1 MKRRF
6 LEQPMKS
13 RFGFVCVLLGTGFL
27 NTPGAYSQSP
37 AEEALD
43 KRSQSHVT
51 IPIEGRD
58 FNQLLRNRFEGSR
71 MMKNVSELLKNPRDS
86 KLQEQLKE
94 DLSKPQFQQLLEDEL
109 KSHREELSEE
119 KFEEIKGLLKKT
131 AKLTG
136 NSGDINVDWLDELK
150 NRRRQEMSN
159 GPESRRAMRSMQP
172 PPGSP
177 QSTSPGRMGSGK
189 AEAQKEPFVLPKG
202 SETPMP
208 LEQFRRQAHGSPPPP
223 PSPPTWGERATE
235 LLKETLDANK
245 GPLSESKAVQDAL
258 RQLRRSQF
266 RANQAGQNDDAW
278 ANQFAHLSESLTKS
292 EIWSKVNWPKLGKWQ
307 LPSPRSLPKLH
318 SPWGAPSFE
327 KMPRVSMPSA
337 SAIDRGM
344 QLLWLAII
352 VAAGV
357 VIWRLFGKSIPG
369 MGRLGGRAW
378 KLGPW
383 PVAPSAVASG
393 QDLILAFEHL
403 SLMKLGPA
411 AQSRNHLD
419 LAVDLG
425 QEEVANRRAAV
436 HLASLYEQARY
447 IPGEEP
453 LSAEDLA
460 AARTELSFLAGA
472 KHA

>member
-1 MKRRF
+1 MRRRF
-6 LEQPMKS
+6 LEGPMKF
-13 RFGFVCVLLGTGFL
+13 RFGFAGVLLGTGFL
-27 NTPGAYSQSP
+27 NSPAAYSQSS
-37 AEEALD
+37 AEETLD

-51 IPIEGRD
+51 IPLEGRD
-58 FNQLLRNRFEGSR
+58 FNQALRNRFGR
-71 MMKNVSELLKNPRDS
+71 LRGQSEERDQWLKDAREAAA
-86 KLQEQLKE
+86 KLQVNGKDEEAIKTLKE
-94 DLSKPQFQQLLEDEL
+94 LAKNEHAEDWLKEELNAL
-109 KSHREELSEE
+109 KSTVPQQGLQKLEEE
-119 KFEEIKGLLKKT
+119 KGFRDFEE
-131 AKLTG
+131 AFRKLRGNRTGSSSNQEDTQGGKFGEAQGSANGG
-136 NSGDINVDWLDELK
+136 NS
-150 NRRRQEMSN
+150 QE
-159 GPESRRAMRSMQP
+159 RSSSQAT
-172 PPGSP
+172 
-177 QSTSPGRMGSGK
+177 STSQGMKSSDESTR
-189 AEAQKEPFVLPKG
+189 EPYSAVR
-202 SETPMP
+202 S
-208 LEQFRRQAHGSPPPP
+208 SPPPP
-223 PSPPTWGERATE
+223 SKTE
-235 LLKETLDANK
+235 STFDEKLKTLVQGTLDANK
-245 GPLSESKAVQDAL
+245 GPLSESPAVQDAL

-278 ANQFAHLSESLTKS
+278 ANQFAHLSESLTKI

-352 VAAGV
+352 VAVGV

-393 QDLILAFEHL
+393 HDLILAFEHL
-403 SLMKLGPA
+403 SLLKLGPV

-425 QEEVANRRAAV
+425 QEEIANRRAAV